1 MRYYYNPSTDQYA
14 KVLGED
20 AHSNLVTITIDDKQQ
35 VMDWDEFVGQF
46 NQLVDVYE
54 DKSAE
59 VSR

>member
-20 AHSNLVTITIDDKQQ
+20 AHSNFVTVVIDDKKQ